1 MLAFAKWPLTVAA
14 SVVVLGVSSEG
25 TLSLFS
31 DHAAS
36 VARITKENSVPA
48 VVRSVPQVK
57 AIVQIASVEAAESQP
72 TTPLAAV
79 QAEAPMM
86 RATLSLAVRSQP
98 KKTSELVA
106 TLEQGELVR
115 VKSKNGNWLL
125 VTTEEGKS
133 GWAFGRYLVISPADR
148 YRP

>member
-1 MLAFAKWPLTVAA
+1 MAILHVLAFAKWPLTVAA

-36 VARITKENSVPA
+36 IARITKENSVPA

-57 AIVQIASVEAAESQP
+57 AIVQVATVKVAEIPPSVAS
-72 TTPLAAV
+72 AAV
-79 QAEAPMM
+79 RAEAPMM
-86 RATLSLAVRSQP
+86 MATLSLAVRSQP
-98 KKTSELVA
+98 KKASELVA

-115 VKSKNGNWLL
+115 VKSKKGSWLL
-125 VTTEEGKS
+125 VTTGEGKS
-133 GWAFGRYLVISPADR
+133 GWAFGRYLISPR
-148 YRP
+148 